1 MARAPGPRVRPWPP
15 GSSPPTDYAR
25 EANFPPGLG
34 PAGELT
40 EKAAAAVVAATGP
53 GGARGRVPDAWATGP
68 QPGGHD
74 RQGPTGAATVNR
86 WVTGFRHP
94 WLRTHRRW

>member
-40 EKAAAAVVAATGP
+40 EKAAAAVGMLCLSRIFLVKIF
-53 GGARGRVPDAWATGP
+53 DAS
-68 QPGGHD
+68 
-74 RQGPTGAATVNR
+74 
-86 WVTGFRHP
+86 
-94 WLRTHRRW
+94 RRAPSACSCPISNSRS